1 MLGSSTWTTLR
12 KAEISASSWRHILL
26 ISDLEM
32 PLHPERGHQVVDLP
46 GRHAMHVVD
55 PPTPF
60 QQGGEECALPELLD
74 RQFEIPALVH
84 SVRGW

>member
-1 MLGSSTWTTLR
+1 VSTFL
-12 KAEISASSWRHILL
+12 
-26 ISDLEM
+26 
-32 PLHPERGHQVVDLP
+32 
-46 GRHAMHVVD
+46 VD